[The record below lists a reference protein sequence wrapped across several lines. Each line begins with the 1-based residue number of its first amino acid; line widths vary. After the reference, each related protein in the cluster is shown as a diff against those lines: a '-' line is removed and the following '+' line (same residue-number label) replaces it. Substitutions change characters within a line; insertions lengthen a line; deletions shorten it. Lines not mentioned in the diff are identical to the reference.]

1 MQNYCIVQ
9 FLGGLNLLRRSS
21 RKISLTMKLLFILI
35 VCSFGL
41 AYASDGYAQK
51 TSITLKANDCT
62 IEEVLHKIELESGFG
77 FFVNSKNLDLKR
89 KVSVSVSNKNIFQV
103 LEQVFKGVGI
113 EYKVLDNKIVLAAK
127 EKDVAQQRKERLIA
141 GTVKDKNGEPLIGVS
156 IREKSSGEGTITD
169 MDGNYKLSTSS
180 ANPVLVFSY
189 VGYQSKEVPVKG
201 NVANVVLE
209 DATQELNEVVVT
221 ALGIKRSE
229 KALSYNVQQLSGD
242 ELTTVKDA
250 NFISSLNGKVAGV
263 NINSSNTTG
272 GASRVVM
279 RGVKSITSSN
289 LALYVIDGVPM
300 YNMMNGGGGGIYDQQ
315 GTDGAADINPE
326 DIESIS
332 MLTGPSAAALYGNAA
347 AAGVVLITTKKGS
360 ADKTSVTVSNNT
372 TFSKVS
378 MMPEMQS
385 KYGNLPNSLD
395 SWGPIVNSD
404 YDPRDFFQ
412 TGANVINSFALS
424 TGNKKNQAYLSA
436 STTNTTNILPNSG
449 YNRYNFTVRN
459 TTSFLKDKM
468 TLDAGASYILQNDKN
483 MMSQGYYYNPLPGL
497 YRFPRSENFDDV
509 RMFERYNSGMDLMEQ
524 YWPYGGTSSG
534 LANPYWIQNRQ
545 LRENKK
551 TRYMINASLKYQLFD
566 WLDVVGRV
574 KIDNYDNRSTYKA
587 YASTGT
593 LVSGDRGTYSDTS
606 TQSKNTYADAIAT
619 LNKSFNDWSVNV
631 NLGVSLSDSRY
642 EMIGYEGGLKLI
654 NFFAVHNI
662 DFNKAWKAKQSGWHD
677 QTRAIFANAE
687 IGWKSMIYL
696 TATGR
701 NDWDSRLAFSD
712 YKSFFYPSIGLSAI
726 LTSMFNAPDW
736 LTYLKVRGSYTEVGA
751 PVSRSGLTPGT
762 VTTPIVG
769 GALDPTGIYPF
780 TDFKAERT
788 KSYEFGLSLK
798 LWNKLSAEVTYYHS
812 NTYNQTFL
820 GDLPEFTG
828 YKQIY
833 LQAGNVENRGWEAS
847 LSYSDQFK
855 FGLGISSTLTF
866 SRNINE
872 IKEMVENYHT
882 DLMDEPINIP
892 EVLKDGGR
900 VILKEGGSIHDI
912 YANTFLKK
920 DHLGYVEVKSDGTF
934 GMEKGEPVYLGKT
947 SPDFNMGWSNML
959 TYKGFGLGF
968 QINGRFG
975 GVVTSSTEA
984 LLDRYGVS
992 KRSAEAR
999 EAGGV
1004 LLKGQGL
1011 VDAKSY
1017 YQMTGTGNY
1026 ETSGYYVYSATNIR
1040 LQELTFSYTMPNKW
1054 FGNVLKDV
1062 TVSFIAN
1069 NPWMLYCEAP
1079 FDPELT
1085 PSTSTYGQGNDYFMQ
1100 PSVRSFGFGIKFK
1113 L

>member
-1 MQNYCIVQ
+1 M
-9 FLGGLNLLRRSS
+9 
-21 RKISLTMKLLFILI
+21 
-35 VCSFGL
+35 
-41 AYASDGYAQK
+41 
-51 TSITLKANDCT
+51 KANDCT

-736 LTYLKVRGSYTEVGA
+736 LTYLKVRGSYTEVGN
-751 PVSRSGLTPGT
+751 SYGRFMTT
-762 VTTPIVG
+762 VT
-769 GALDPTGIYPF
+769 YPYDEQTQSWTSTSSYPNTKLKPERTDSWEIGVDGTF
-780 TDFKAERT
+780 FKDFKV
-788 KSYEFGLSLK
+788 SGSF
-798 LWNKLSAEVTYYHS
+798 YYA
-812 NTYNQTFL
+812 NTYNQTFDPKISASF
-820 GDLPEFTG
+820 GYSKFYVQTG
-828 YKQIY
+828 YVRNM
-833 LQAGNVENRGWEAS
+833 GMEGM
-847 LSYSDQFK
+847 LSYGHRWNE
-855 FGLGISSTLTF
+855 FGWNSNFTF
-866 SRNINE
+866 SWNKNKIIE
-872 IKEMVENYHT
+872 LVKDFHHPETGKI
-882 DLMDEPINIP
+882 LNIP
-892 EVLKDGGR
+892 ELEMNGLGYSR
-900 VILKEGGSIHDI
+900 FILKEGGTLGDLYSKADLVRNDKGYIEMD
-912 YANTFLKK
+912 ANGALAK
-920 DHLGYVEVKSDGTF
+920 DANVEPIKLGSVLPKANF
-934 GMEKGEPVYLGKT
+934 A
-947 SPDFNMGWSNML
+947 FSNEF
-959 TYKGFGLGF
+959 TYKGVSAGFLLSCRLGGIVYSAT
-968 QINGRFG
+968 QAALDQYGVSEASAKARDAGGVVINGR
-975 GVVTSSTEA
+975 TMINA
-984 LLDRYGVS
+984 
-992 KRSAEAR
+992 
-999 EAGGV
+999 
-1004 LLKGQGL
+1004 Q
-1011 VDAKSY
+1011 
-1017 YQMTGTGNY
+1017 QWY
-1026 ETSGYYVYSATNIR
+1026 ETIGSSSGLPQYYTYSATNIR
-1040 LQELTFSYTMPNKW
+1040 LQEAHIGYTIPRRWLKNICDI
-1054 FGNVLKDV
+1054 NVSLV
-1062 TVSFIAN
+1062 GRN
-1069 NPWMLYCEAP
+1069 LWMIYCKAP
-1079 FDPELT
+1079 FDPESVAT
-1085 PSTSTYGQGNDYFMQ
+1085 TSNYYQGIDYFMM
-1100 PSVRSFGFGIKFK
+1100 PSTRNIGFNVKFNF
-1113 L
+1113 

>member
-21 RKISLTMKLLFILI
+21 RKISLSMKLLFILI

-300 YNMMNGGGGGIYDQQ
+300 YNMMNGGGGGIYVQQ

-587 YASTGT
+587 YASTSS
-593 LVSGDRGTYSDTS
+593 LASGSRGTYADTS
-606 TQSKNTYADAIAT
+606 SQSKNTYADAIAT

-712 YKSFFYPSIGLSAI
+712 YKSFFYPSVGLSAI

-736 LTYLKVRGSYTEVGA
+736 LTYLKVRGSYTEVGN
-751 PVSRSGLTPGT
+751 SYGRFMTT
-762 VTTPIVG
+762 VT
-769 GALDPTGIYPF
+769 YPYDEQ
-780 TDFKAERT
+780 TQNWTSTSSYPNTKLKPERT
-788 KSYEFGLSLK
+788 KSWEVGLDARILNDISLN
-798 LWNKLSAEVTYYHS
+798 LTYYRS
-812 NTYNQTFL
+812 NTYNQTFYA
-820 GDLPEFTG
+820 DL
-828 YKQIY
+828 
-833 LQAGNVENRGWEAS
+833 S
-847 LSYSDQFK
+847 LSSGYSNIPIQS
-855 FGLGISSTLTF
+855 GNIMNEGIEMALGYNKQWKDFSFNTNYTLTWNKN
-866 SRNINE
+866 RV
-872 IKEMVENYHT
+872 KRLADGVYNYATGQSIQMPELSPLTYGHT
-882 DLMDEPINIP
+882 DARLI
-892 EVLKDGGR
+892 LR
-900 VILKEGGSIHDI
+900 VGGSMGDV
-912 YANTFLKK
+912 YGQRLLKR
-920 DHLGYVEVKSDGTF
+920 DLNGYILNEEGVGLT
-934 GMEKGEPVYLGKT
+934 MENKETYLGSILPKM
-947 SPDFNMGWSNML
+947 NMGWSL
-959 TYKGFGLGF
+959 GFGYKGVNLGMTF
-968 QINGRFG
+968 TGRFG
-975 GVVTSSTEA
+975 GIVISETQSV
-984 LLDRYGVS
+984 LDAAGVS
-992 KRSAEAR
+992 KVSADVR
-999 EAGGV
+999 DAGGV
-1004 LLKGQGL
+1004 QINQGK
-1011 VDAKSY
+1011 VSAQTY
-1017 YQMTGTGNY
+1017 YQAIQGTAA
-1026 ETSGYYVYSATNIR
+1026 YYTYSATNVR
-1040 LQELTFSYTMPNKW
+1040 LGELSLSYTLPKKW
-1054 FGNVLKDV
+1054 FDNKVGM
-1062 TVSFIAN
+1062 TVGLVGKN
-1069 NPWMLYCEAP
+1069 LWMIYCKAP

-1085 PSTSTYGQGNDYFMQ
+1085 TSAASNFYQGFDAYMLPSTRN
-1100 PSVRSFGFGIKFK
+1100 FGFNIKFQF
-1113 L
+1113 

>member
-21 RKISLTMKLLFILI
+21 RKISLSMKLLFILI

-984 LLDRYGVS
+984 LLDRFGVS

>member
-1 MQNYCIVQ
+1 MLQMYKEIAGRVLQKQVFLTFLVLLMMQTSAFGQKDSKITIQQKNMTVIEALKSVERQTKMSINYSDSQ
-9 FLGGLNLLRRSS
+9 LKSKKLTNLNLKNAL
-21 RKISLTMKLLFILI
+21 ITTALDTILKGTGFTYQIRDNYVI
-35 VCSFGL
+35 VTE
-41 AYASDGYAQK
+41 QK
-51 TSITLKANDCT
+51 
-62 IEEVLHKIELESGFG
+62 
-77 FFVNSKNLDLKR
+77 
-89 KVSVSVSNKNIFQV
+89 SVAPSVVKNIR
-103 LEQVFKGVGI
+103 G
-113 EYKVLDNKIVLAAK
+113 KVVD
-127 EKDVAQQRKERLIA
+127 E
-141 GTVKDKNGEPLIGVS
+141 NGEPLIGVNIS
-156 IREKSSGEGTITD
+156 VEGSSTGTITD
-169 MDGNYKLSTSS
+169 MNGSFMIKASDKSKLKI
-180 ANPVLVFSY
+180 SY
-189 VGYQSKEVPVKG
+189 IGYATQMIAVSNKDFYQ
-201 NVANVVLE
+201 VVLKQ
-209 DATQELNEVVVT
+209 DAEVLDEVVVT
-221 ALGIKRSE
+221 ALGIKRAE
-229 KALSYNVQQLSGD
+229 KALSYNVQQVKGD

-263 NINSSNTTG
+263 TINSSNSTG

-300 YNMMNGGGGGIYDQQ
+300 YNMMNGGNSQSVFADQP

-736 LTYLKVRGSYTEVGA
+736 LTYLKVRGSYTEVGN
-751 PVSRSGLTPGT
+751 SYGRFMTT
-762 VTTPIVG
+762 VT
-769 GALDPTGIYPF
+769 YPYDEQ
-780 TDFKAERT
+780 TQSWTSTSSYPNTKLKPERT
-788 KSYEFGLSLK
+788 KSWEVGLDARILNDISLN
-798 LWNKLSAEVTYYHS
+798 LTYYRS
-812 NTYNQTFL
+812 NTYNQTFYA
-820 GDLPEFTG
+820 DL
-828 YKQIY
+828 
-833 LQAGNVENRGWEAS
+833 S
-847 LSYSDQFK
+847 LSSGYSNIPIQSGNIMNE
-855 FGLGISSTLTF
+855 GLEMSLGYNKQWKDFSFNTNYTLTWNKN
-866 SRNINE
+866 RV
-872 IKEMVENYHT
+872 KRLADGVYNYATGQPIQMPELSPLTYGHT
-882 DLMDEPINIP
+882 DARLI
-892 EVLKDGGR
+892 LR
-900 VILKEGGSIHDI
+900 VGGSMGDV
-912 YANTFLKK
+912 YGQRLLKR
-920 DHLGYVEVKSDGTF
+920 DLNGYILNEEGVGLA
-934 GMEKGEPVYLGKT
+934 MENKETYLGSILPKM
-947 SPDFNMGWSNML
+947 NMGWSL
-959 TYKGFGLGF
+959 GFGYKGVNLGMTF
-968 QINGRFG
+968 TGRFG
-975 GVVTSSTEA
+975 GIVISETQSV
-984 LLDRYGVS
+984 LDAAGVS
-992 KRSAEAR
+992 NVSADVR
-999 EAGGV
+999 DAGGV
-1004 LLKGQGL
+1004 QINQSKVSAQT
-1011 VDAKSY
+1011 Y
-1017 YQMTGTGNY
+1017 YQTIQGTAA
-1026 ETSGYYVYSATNIR
+1026 YYTYSATNVR
-1040 LQELTFSYTMPNKW
+1040 LGELSLSYTLPKKW
-1054 FGNVLKDV
+1054 FDNKVGM
-1062 TVSFIAN
+1062 TVGLVGKN
-1069 NPWMLYCEAP
+1069 LWMIYCKAP

-1085 PSTSTYGQGNDYFMQ
+1085 TSAASNFYQGFDAYMLPSTRN
-1100 PSVRSFGFGIKFK
+1100 FGFNVKFQF
-1113 L
+1113 

>member
-1 MQNYCIVQ
+1 
-9 FLGGLNLLRRSS
+9 
-21 RKISLTMKLLFILI
+21 
-35 VCSFGL
+35 
-41 AYASDGYAQK
+41 
-51 TSITLKANDCT
+51 
-62 IEEVLHKIELESGFG
+62 
-77 FFVNSKNLDLKR
+77 
-89 KVSVSVSNKNIFQV
+89 
-103 LEQVFKGVGI
+103 
-113 EYKVLDNKIVLAAK
+113 
-127 EKDVAQQRKERLIA
+127 
-141 GTVKDKNGEPLIGVS
+141 
-156 IREKSSGEGTITD
+156 
-169 MDGNYKLSTSS
+169 
-180 ANPVLVFSY
+180 
-189 VGYQSKEVPVKG
+189 
-201 NVANVVLE
+201 
-209 DATQELNEVVVT
+209 
-221 ALGIKRSE
+221 
-229 KALSYNVQQLSGD
+229 
-242 ELTTVKDA
+242 
-250 NFISSLNGKVAGV
+250 
-263 NINSSNTTG
+263 
-272 GASRVVM
+272 
-279 RGVKSITSSN
+279 
-289 LALYVIDGVPM
+289 
-300 YNMMNGGGGGIYDQQ
+300 MNGGGGGIYDQQ

-687 IGWKSMIYL
+687 IGWKSMIYQLFDWLDVVGRVKIDNYDNRSTYKAYASTGTLVSGDRGTYSDTSTQSKNTYADAIATLNKSFNDWSVNVNLGVSLSDSRYEMIGYEGGLKLINFFAVHNIDFNKAWKAKQSGWHDQTRAIFANAEIGWKSMIYL

-736 LTYLKVRGSYTEVGA
+736 LTYLKVRGSYTEVGN
-751 PVSRSGLTPGT
+751 SYGRFMTT
-762 VTTPIVG
+762 VT
-769 GALDPTGIYPF
+769 YPYDEQ
-780 TDFKAERT
+780 TQSWTSTSSYPNTKLKPERT
-788 KSYEFGLSLK
+788 KSWEVGLDARILNDISLN
-798 LWNKLSAEVTYYHS
+798 LTYYRS
-812 NTYNQTFL
+812 NTYNQTFYA
-820 GDLPEFTG
+820 DL
-828 YKQIY
+828 
-833 LQAGNVENRGWEAS
+833 S
-847 LSYSDQFK
+847 LSSGYSNIPIQSGNIMNE
-855 FGLGISSTLTF
+855 GLEMSLGYNKQWKDFSFNTNYTLTWNKN
-866 SRNINE
+866 RV
-872 IKEMVENYHT
+872 KRLADGVYNYATGQPIQMPELSPLTYGHT
-882 DLMDEPINIP
+882 DARLI
-892 EVLKDGGR
+892 LR
-900 VILKEGGSIHDI
+900 VGGSMGDV
-912 YANTFLKK
+912 YGQRLLKR
-920 DHLGYVEVKSDGTF
+920 DLNGYILNEEGVGLA
-934 GMEKGEPVYLGKT
+934 MENKETYLGSILPKM
-947 SPDFNMGWSNML
+947 NMGWSL
-959 TYKGFGLGF
+959 GFGYKGVNLGMTF
-968 QINGRFG
+968 TGRFG
-975 GVVTSSTEA
+975 GIVISETQSV
-984 LLDRYGVS
+984 LDAAGVS
-992 KRSAEAR
+992 KVSADVR
-999 EAGGV
+999 DAGGV
-1004 LLKGQGL
+1004 QINQSKVSAQT
-1011 VDAKSY
+1011 Y
-1017 YQMTGTGNY
+1017 YQTIQGTAA
-1026 ETSGYYVYSATNIR
+1026 YYTYSATNVR
-1040 LQELTFSYTMPNKW
+1040 LGELSLSYTLPKKW
-1054 FGNVLKDV
+1054 FDNKVGM
-1062 TVSFIAN
+1062 TVGLVGKN
-1069 NPWMLYCEAP
+1069 LWMIYCKAP

-1085 PSTSTYGQGNDYFMQ
+1085 TSAASNFYQGFDAYMLPSTRN
-1100 PSVRSFGFGIKFK
+1100 FGFNVKFQF
-1113 L
+1113 